1 METTIILISGVVVLA
16 ALSTYCLYL
25 IHKLKKQLNS
35 QSKEIV
41 SLKKTSTF
49 HGMAL
54 NDLADI
60 VSGKMYAAFP
70 LIGQPGK
77 A

>member
-1 METTIILISGVVVLA
+1 MTIITIIGVMTPLVIGIV
-16 ALSTYCLYL
+16 YCIYT
-25 IHKLKKQLNS
+25 IRQLQNQINS
-35 QSKEIV
+35 HLKEIS
-41 SLKKTSTF
+41 SLKKSATY

-60 VSGKMYAAFP
+60 VTSKSYAAFP

>member
-1 METTIILISGVVVLA
+1 MIEISILIGSLIISVSVLIYS
-16 ALSTYCLYL
+16 LW
-25 IHKLKKQLNS
+25 IINKLKTELRS
-35 QSKEIV
+35 YAKEIV
-41 SLKKTSTF
+41 TLKKSANL